1 LCEVFLKDCCPW
13 EHTWRHITPLGRL
26 KALEIGLSTP
36 FFGESS
42 QDSLKF
48 RAVIKIMQMNRFMKE
63 DVIQGVCRS
72 AFEAI

>member
-1 LCEVFLKDCCPW
+1 LCEVFLKDCCPRK
-13 EHTWRHITPLGRL
+13 HTWRHITPLSRL

-48 RAVIKIMQMNRFMKE
+48 RAMIKIMQMNRFMKE

-72 AFEAI
+72 PFEAI

>member
-13 EHTWRHITPLGRL
+13 KHTWRHITPLSGL
-26 KALEIGLSTP
+26 KALEIGLSTLLL
-36 FFGESS
+36 GESS

-63 DVIQGVCRS
+63 DVIQGVCRGPL
-72 AFEAI
+72 EAI